1 MFSGNVDGNN
11 VHKNEFEVPIITQ
24 WIRINPTRW
33 RDRISMRVELFG
45 CEYGNYPNILQNFQK
60 KNNFSFIVTEADN
73 MYFNGT
79 ALLKY
84 DLFRDQIVALSESI
98 KFRFKTTSANGVLL
112 YSRGTQGD
120 FLALQLR
127 DNQLLLNIDL
137 GK

>member
-1 MFSGNVDGNN
+1 
-11 VHKNEFEVPIITQ
+11 
-24 WIRINPTRW
+24 
-33 RDRISMRVELFG
+33 
-45 CEYGNYPNILQNFQK
+45 
-60 KNNFSFIVTEADN
+60 

-84 DLFRDQIVALSESI
+84 DLFREQIVALSESI

-120 FLALQLR
+120 YIALQIR
-127 DNQLLLNIDL
+127 DNRLLLNIDL